1 MLAQLCSSTENYSA
15 LLIKTTTNSWTQLWV
30 QLKLAVLKGY
40 KPHCDPAQDNQQ
52 QIMDWWTMF
61 AFFFICRNIDG
72 HQHPWNLK
80 YVKWEKCQLQ
90 LPPELDSVK
99 YFTLFGL
106 QCLRCLLLLFLIH
119 CFALSGLINDC
130 LITINHK
137 PAAASVTHNL
147 EARYE
152 SLTRFGSSW
161 LLWAFFLKT
170 LTVQLSQQTDW
181 APLLFFQHYHTV
193 LRCQASD
200 MVKGTTAVFI
210 VLLVVPVAFVQQCL
224 LSTICPHQLHSSSTQ
239 LSKCTCF
246 SFFQG

>member
-1 MLAQLCSSTENYSA
+1 MWMAWLAVMKSQRILTQLNA
-15 LLIKTTTNSWTQLWV
+15 LLIRTTTNSWTQLWV

-40 KPHCDPAQDNQQ
+40 KPPCDPAQDNQLQ
-52 QIMDWWTMF
+52 VMDWWTMF
-61 AFFFICRNIDG
+61 AFFFFSCRNTEG
-72 HQHPWNLK
+72 YQHPWNL
-80 YVKWEKCQLQ
+80 
-90 LPPELDSVK
+90 
-99 YFTLFGL
+99 TLFGL
-106 QCLRCLLLLFLIH
+106 QGLRCMLSLFLTH
-119 CFALSGLINDC
+119 CLASSGLIRYC
-130 LITINHK
+130 LITINLQQLRWHTTLK
-137 PAAASVTHNL
+137 QGVSLWPA
-147 EARYE
+147 
-152 SLTRFGSSW
+152 FGSSW
-161 LLWAFFLKT
+161 LLWAFFFLKT

-181 APLLFFQHYHTV
+181 APLLFFQHYHTL